1 MAVLKAHLLRA
12 CGAYGMAMSCTVGLQ
27 RGRAN
32 CFWNVHKRLGMESI
46 SPWPY
51 ASSSKARLR
60 EVSQKV
66 RRAWPDRKP
75 GLPLAFSV
83 ASFVVPHGASDT
95 LVHSELFLTTRPSSK
110 GVLIKQ
116 HFLFKEITGY
126 YENNVDSLCKAERI
140 TTLCNGR
147 LKPPPDDTF
156 NCIYTLSTLLPS
168 LFQAS

>member
-1 MAVLKAHLLRA
+1 MATN
-12 CGAYGMAMSCTVGLQ
+12 CTVGLQ

-32 CFWNVHKRLGMESI
+32 CFWNVHQRLGMESI

-75 GLPLAFSV
+75 GLPLAFSG

-95 LVHSELFLTTRPSSK
+95 LVHRELFLTTRPSSK
-110 GVLIKQ
+110 GVLKKQ
-116 HFLFKEITGY
+116 HFLFKEIMGY
-126 YENNVDSLCKAERI
+126 YENNVDSLCKTEKKNYYAVQEETK
-140 TTLCNGR
+140 TTTWRHLQLYLHIVN
-147 LKPPPDDTF
+147 
-156 NCIYTLSTLLPS
+156 
-168 LFQAS
+168 ASAFPFPGKLICSALVKLHL